1 MKRFLLLIVSALM
14 IASPTAFAGQY
25 KTIGT
30 LDVHY
35 SAVNSTFIPPQ
46 VAKAYDIKR
55 SGINALINIAV
66 LDNRQAGK
74 PAVTATLTGEARNL
88 LGVRKPLTF
97 REVREG
103 DAIYYLAELRFANEE
118 NYTFSIDINAAG
130 NRSGKLT
137 FNQTFYAD

>member
-1 MKRFLLLIVSALM
+1 MLPNRFCRSVQNHRHARR
-14 IASPTAFAGQY
+14 
-25 KTIGT
+25 T
-30 LDVHY
+30 LFSRQLHLH
-35 SAVNSTFIPPQ
+35 PPQ

-118 NYTFSIDINAAG
+118 NYTFP
-130 NRSGKLT
+130 
-137 FNQTFYAD
+137 